1 MAIDETGD
9 SVPAVADETGGAATP
24 PQASNAETTPESSA
38 SPLGTES
45 PAFLSAVEAKARE
58 MQSGSDMQR
67 AAALK
72 ETHRVSQLLN
82 AANTRNQAL
91 MASATTHLESA
102 GYEGTEQWQQN
113 LQLEEEA
120 AYGRAIRDDVA
131 QQQKDQQQARII
143 TDAWGVDPMDTRLE
157 GAANWS
163 DFEQKV
169 QTIYSEDVA
178 KKRDSEVAVQK
189 QTEQDALQ
197 KTVDA
202 GETDMMVASPAGE
215 SSLEAEYKNK
225 VSKLQG
231 QPDAIFQ
238 LQLEYR
244 GKGLT
249 I

>member
-38 SPLGTES
+38 SPLAAES
-45 PAFLSAVEAKARE
+45 PAFLAAVEAKARE

-72 ETHRVSQLLN
+72 ETHRVNQLLN
-82 AANTRNQAL
+82 AANARNQTL

-120 AYGRAIRDDVA
+120 AYGRAIKEDIA
-131 QQQKDQQQARII
+131 QQQKDQHQAQII
-143 TDAWGVDPMDTRLE
+143 TSAWGIDPMDTRLE
-157 GAANWS
+157 GAANWA

-202 GETDMMVASPAGE
+202 GETDMMAASPAGE
-215 SSLEAEYKNK
+215 SSLESEYKNK

>member
-1 MAIDETGD
+1 MAIDETGN

-24 PQASNAETTPESSA
+24 SQASNAETTPESSA
-38 SPLGTES
+38 SPLDVES
-45 PAFLSAVEAKARE
+45 PAFLAAVEAKARE

-72 ETHRVSQLLN
+72 ETHRVNQLLN
-82 AANTRNQAL
+82 AANARNQTL

-120 AYGRAIRDDVA
+120 AYGRAMRDDVA
-131 QQQKDQQQARII
+131 QPQKDQQQARRI
-143 TDAWGVDPMDTRLE
+143 TDAWGIDPMDTRLE
-157 GAANWS
+157 GATNWAE
-163 DFEQKV
+163 FEQKA

-178 KKRDSEVAVQK
+178 KKRETEFAVQK
-189 QTEQDALQ
+189 QKEQDALQ

-202 GETDMMVASPAGE
+202 GETDMMNVSPAGE
-215 SSLEAEYKNK
+215 SSLEAEYKSK
-225 VSKLQG
+225 VLKLQG

>member
-1 MAIDETGD
+1 
-9 SVPAVADETGGAATP
+9 
-24 PQASNAETTPESSA
+24 
-38 SPLGTES
+38 
-45 PAFLSAVEAKARE
+45 

-82 AANTRNQAL
+82 AANARNQTL

-143 TDAWGVDPMDTRLE
+143 TDAWSVDPMDTRLE
-157 GAANWS
+157 GAANWAE
-163 DFEQKV
+163 FEQKV

-202 GETDMMVASPAGE
+202 GETDMMAASPAGE
-215 SSLEAEYKNK
+215 SSLESEYKNK